1 MLEELIFKE
10 DRALFSNATA
20 RTKPTAICHLAAGL
34 TTNQRHCYDSHV
46 KKCHI
51 YVCNALCQ
59 YFYQLE
65 QQKFQMQ
72 GQMCLNST
80 GRGCGD
86 RLAPEKGLCRAP
98 PPSCIIR
105 PGEQNE

>member
-20 RTKPTAICHLAAGL
+20 RMKPTAICHLAAGL

-51 YVCNALCQ
+51 YVCNALCK
-59 YFYQLE
+59 YFYQPE
-65 QQKFQMQ
+65 QQFQMQ
-72 GQMCLNST
+72 GQICLNSMGEAVGT
-80 GRGCGD
+80 GLLLRKGYAGLLV
-86 RLAPEKGLCRAP
+86 LA
-98 PPSCIIR
+98 
-105 PGEQNE
+105 